1 MRHSKRNLLI
11 SKRKLPIF
19 LSANGRNTT
28 IGYQTLSS
36 WPIIFME
43 VLKSGGVSNSEFLKL
58 RVKIDS
64 KRKLKSNFLLHTEN
78 FKVKSGIFL

>member
-1 MRHSKRNLLI
+1 
-11 SKRKLPIF
+11 
-19 LSANGRNTT
+19 
-28 IGYQTLSS
+28 
-36 WPIIFME
+36 ME

-78 FKVKSGIFL
+78 FKVKSGIFLKNVSVLFYTFQSWSPYSKRGFFGGLRQYWV

>member
-1 MRHSKRNLLI
+1 
-11 SKRKLPIF
+11 
-19 LSANGRNTT
+19 
-28 IGYQTLSS
+28 
-36 WPIIFME
+36 ME

-78 FKVKSGIFL
+78 FYVKSGIFLKKCFSLVLYLSVVVAVLKAGFLWRIEAILGLAAF